1 MKCRSSAL
9 KRKLPAAILCVI
21 DANYNRAKEGFRVV
35 EDIIRFIKIDKP
47 LMYRIKR
54 LRHALTASLSGEMV
68 RGAIAQRDSP
78 RDIGKAVDYLEMSRS
93 SVQDI
98 LSANLQRIKESLRV
112 LEEFSKLIDCTRVPK
127 IKKLRYQTYELEKT
141 IITGTRSLRHH

>member
-1 MKCRSSAL
+1 VL
-9 KRKLPAAILCVI
+9 KGKIPAAILCVI
-21 DANYNRAKEGFRVV
+21 DANYNRAKEGLRVV
-35 EDIIRFIKIDKP
+35 EDIFRFVKIDKP

-54 LRHALTASLSGEMV
+54 LRHELTASLSGEVV

-78 RDIGKAVDYLEMSRS
+78 RDVGRAVDYLEMSRS

-112 LEEFSKLIDCTRVPK
+112 LEEFFKLIDCTRVKK

-141 IITGTRSLRHH
+141 IITGSRSLRNH